1 MKRLTEQPSKY
12 DDLEKKSVD
21 ELIAGINAEDQLV
34 AIAIQK
40 VLPDLSKLISAI
52 ELQLKSGGRMF
63 YLGCGS
69 GGRLSVLDVIE
80 LPNTYGIDEGL
91 VNVILA
97 GGAERLVEAL
107 EEKKGEDVKIF
118 DIEGVSVI
126 ADYFVLASA
135 SNANQTQALVD
146 NVEEKLFKAGYE
158 CHQKE
163 GSMSSTWVLMD
174 YGDVIVHVFSKE
186 DRLFYDLERIWRDG
200 KIVESVDEL

>member
-1 MKRLTEQPSKY
+1 M
-12 DDLEKKSVD
+12 V
-21 ELIAGINAEDQLV
+21 
-34 AIAIQK
+34 
-40 VLPDLSKLISAI
+40 KLA
-52 ELQLKSGGRMF
+52 
-63 YLGCGS
+63 
-69 GGRLSVLDVIE
+69 
-80 LPNTYGIDEGL
+80 
-91 VNVILA
+91 
-97 GGAERLVEAL
+97 VEAL
-107 EEKKGEDVKIF
+107 EEKKGEDVKII

-200 KIVESVDEL
+200 KIVESVDELQEKLFNSFYFANIPSNHEQGIK

>member
-1 MKRLTEQPSKY
+1 MNQSK
-12 DDLEKKSVD
+12 EMV
-21 ELIAGINAEDQLV
+21 
-34 AIAIQK
+34 
-40 VLPDLSKLISAI
+40 KLA
-52 ELQLKSGGRMF
+52 
-63 YLGCGS
+63 
-69 GGRLSVLDVIE
+69 
-80 LPNTYGIDEGL
+80 
-91 VNVILA
+91 
-97 GGAERLVEAL
+97 VEAL
-107 EEKKGEDVKIF
+107 EEKKGEDVKII

-135 SNANQTQALVD
+135 SNSNQTQALVD

>member
-1 MKRLTEQPSKY
+1 MPFQKNRKRQPARPERPIKTRRNNQLNQSK
-12 DDLEKKSVD
+12 EMV
-21 ELIAGINAEDQLV
+21 
-34 AIAIQK
+34 
-40 VLPDLSKLISAI
+40 KLA
-52 ELQLKSGGRMF
+52 
-63 YLGCGS
+63 
-69 GGRLSVLDVIE
+69 
-80 LPNTYGIDEGL
+80 
-91 VNVILA
+91 
-97 GGAERLVEAL
+97 VEAL
-107 EEKKGEDVKIF
+107 EEKKGEDVKII

>member
-1 MKRLTEQPSKY
+1 M
-12 DDLEKKSVD
+12 V
-21 ELIAGINAEDQLV
+21 
-34 AIAIQK
+34 
-40 VLPDLSKLISAI
+40 KLA
-52 ELQLKSGGRMF
+52 
-63 YLGCGS
+63 
-69 GGRLSVLDVIE
+69 
-80 LPNTYGIDEGL
+80 
-91 VNVILA
+91 
-97 GGAERLVEAL
+97 VEAL
-107 EEKKGEDVKIF
+107 EEKKGEDIKII

-126 ADYFVLASA
+126 ASA